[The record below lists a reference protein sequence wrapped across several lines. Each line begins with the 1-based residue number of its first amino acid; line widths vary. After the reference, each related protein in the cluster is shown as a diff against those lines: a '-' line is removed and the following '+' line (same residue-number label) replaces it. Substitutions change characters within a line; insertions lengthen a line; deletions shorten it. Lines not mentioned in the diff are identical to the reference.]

1 MPVADGVWHAVSR
14 FLGHAGSRALR
25 SGSSRLHGFYRWA
38 REQVLEARRNNEM
51 LLQEETRHARRAQR
65 RALTLL
71 MRLLSQAQR
80 DEFRAYRQFHVIGGG
95 TGTRYRIRAA
105 ALVNIDVIGP
115 DGTVTHRLCAHP
127 AGDVPLYDV
136 MAAQMLHLQD
146 PASEQRF
153 LQQAYVH
160 SVVPG
165 VRIRAGTA
173 WTG

>member
-1 MPVADGVWHAVSR
+1 MAVADGVWHAVRR
-14 FLGHAGSRALR
+14 FIGSAGSQVMR
-25 SGSSRLHGFYRWA
+25 SGGSRLRGFYRWT
-38 REQVLEARRNNEM
+38 REQVMEARRNNEM

-71 MRLLSQAQR
+71 MGLLSPAQR
-80 DEFRAYRQFHVIGGG
+80 EEFRASRQFHVIGGG

-105 ALVNIDVIGP
+105 ALVNIDVIGS

-146 PASEQRF
+146 PVTEQRF

-173 WTG
+173 WTV